1 MSYYVT
7 VMLMYVLIGVISA
20 WGLNLQ
26 FGETG
31 VLNFAFI
38 VFVAAGAY
46 TTGVLSLG
54 HPGHGGYQQY
64 FWGAAWPWPL
74 PWIASTVV
82 GGLLGLAVGAISLR
96 RLRGDYQAMV
106 MLVVSLIA
114 TYLVSAN
121 VGFLNGQVGLAL
133 IPAPFQ
139 GSLHLSTLGYRWFY
153 LGLTAAFTLL
163 VYEVMRR
170 ITNSPLG
177 RRLRAV
183 RENEAA
189 AVALGTNVVA
199 TRLLTMFVGG
209 AVAALAGAIEVQFVG
224 AWAPSG
230 WTYPETFGLFAAVLV
245 GGRGNLGGVAVGA
258 LLVQGLFLEG
268 TVLLPNIGSP
278 DLIGAVQWIT
288 MGVMIMVFMWFRPQG
303 VIPERRKVFDGGGA
317 ATRARRFRLPLVPSK
332 VGGGARG

>member
-31 VLNFAFI
+31 VLNFAYI

-54 HPGHGGYQQY
+54 HPSAGSFQHY

-74 PWIASTVV
+74 PWLASLVV
-82 GGLLGLAVGAISLR
+82 GGLLGLLVGVISLR

-106 MLVVSLIA
+106 MLVTSLIA

-121 VGFLNGQVGLAL
+121 VGFLNGQTGLAL
-133 IPAPFQ
+133 IPGPFH
-139 GSLHLSTLGYRWFY
+139 GALHFGTIDYRWFY
-153 LGLTAAFTLL
+153 VGVTALFTLG
-163 VYEVMRR
+163 VFEVMRR

-189 AVALGTNVVA
+189 AIALGTNVIK

-209 AVAALAGAIEVQFVG
+209 AVAALAGGIEVQFIG
-224 AWAPSG
+224 AWAPAG

-245 GGRGNLGGVAVGA
+245 GGRGNLGGIAVGA
-258 LLVQGLFLEG
+258 LLVQGVFLEG

-303 VIPERRKVFDGGGA
+303 VIPERRRTFEGSSSPA
-317 ATRARRFRLPLVPSK
+317 LQTRLPLVPSR
-332 VGGGARG
+332 VGRDVRG